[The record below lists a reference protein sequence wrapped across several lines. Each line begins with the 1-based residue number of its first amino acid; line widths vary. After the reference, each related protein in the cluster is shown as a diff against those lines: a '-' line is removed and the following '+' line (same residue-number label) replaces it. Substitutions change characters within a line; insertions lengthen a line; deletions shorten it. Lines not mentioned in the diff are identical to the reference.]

1 MFKIITDTSANI
13 DSKLLERHHIGVIPF
28 SFYVNDEGLI
38 CTDTAR
44 FDGEAYYAAM
54 RAGTRVHT
62 SQVTPQQYMD
72 CFEPL

>member
-54 RAGTRVHT
+54 RAGDRKSV
-62 SQVTPQQYMD
+62 V
-72 CFEPL
+72 